1 MEANSPRTVC
11 ETAVGNRGD
20 RDTSALEKQP
30 HLVVN
35 GRVIRFSEH
44 VTGGSF
50 ATSHRGPWQLIY
62 YEAYLNQ
69 ADALGRER
77 MFNFEKLDVWQ
88 EAIQFADLVY
98 ELTGNFPDEER
109 FGLTNQMRRAAVSVS
124 SNIAEGSSRVSRT
137 DFSRFV
143 EIATGS
149 LFEVV
154 SQTTI
159 ALRRKMIS
167 QNDYNRIYVAAE
179 KQSKML
185 SGLRRSL
192 SEM

>member
-1 MEANSPRTVC
+1 
-11 ETAVGNRGD
+11 
-20 RDTSALEKQP
+20 
-30 HLVVN
+30 
-35 GRVIRFSEH
+35 
-44 VTGGSF
+44 
-50 ATSHRGPWQLIY
+50 
-62 YEAYLNQ
+62 
-69 ADALGRER
+69 

-98 ELTGNFPDEER
+98 ELTDNFPDEER

-137 DFSRFV
+137 DFARFV

-159 ALRRKMIS
+159 ALRRKIIA
-167 QNDYNRIYVAAE
+167 QDDYNRSYAVAE
-179 KQSKML
+179 KQRKMRL
-185 SGLRRSL
+185 A
-192 SEM
+192 